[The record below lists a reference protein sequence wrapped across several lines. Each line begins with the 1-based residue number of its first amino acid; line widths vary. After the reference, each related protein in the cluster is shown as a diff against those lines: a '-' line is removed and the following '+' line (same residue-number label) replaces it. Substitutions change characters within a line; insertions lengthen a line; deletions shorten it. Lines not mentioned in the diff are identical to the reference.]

1 MTKRCV
7 IVGAGHGAAEMVAA
21 LRKEGWEDE
30 IVMVGEE
37 PLPPYQRP
45 PLSKAYLSGDVEVD
59 KLHIRPPAFYEKQN
73 VELKLGVRVLRI
85 DREKQC
91 VELDNGESLDYTY
104 LCLATGTRARRLDML
119 DGAELDG
126 IYYLRTVADI
136 DQIAASL
143 PNVKKA
149 VIVGGGYIGLETA
162 ASLRKKNIEVTVIEA
177 VDRILQRVTAPVM
190 SEFFARVHREE
201 GVTVLEGTGL
211 GEFLGSE
218 GHVNGIRTS
227 NGDTIDA
234 DIVIVGVGIVV
245 NDELAKDC
253 GLSVDNGIVVNDY
266 CETDDEH
273 ILAIGDCTNHYNAHY
288 DRRIRLESVPN
299 ANEQARIAA
308 KTICGKKVA
317 YNSLPWFWSDQ
328 YDIKLQI
335 AGLSQG
341 YDAIEVRGD
350 NNSRKFCVYYLKDG
364 ELIAVDAVNSPKEF
378 MQGKK
383 LIMERAGLPAE

>member
-1 MTKRCV
+1 MSKRCV
-7 IVGAGHGAAEMVAA
+7 VVGAGHGAAEFVAA

-30 IVMVGEE
+30 IVVVGEE

-45 PLSKAYLSGDVEVD
+45 PLSKAYLSGDVAVE

-73 VELKLGVRVLRI
+73 VELKLGVRVVRI

-136 DQIAASL
+136 DKIAASL
-143 PNVKKA
+143 PGVKKA

-190 SEFFARVHREE
+190 SEFFARIHREE

-211 GEFLGSE
+211 GAFLGSDSQ
-218 GHVNGIRTS
+218 VNGIKTS
-227 NGDTIDA
+227 DGDTIDA
-234 DIVIVGVGIVV
+234 DIVIVGVGVIV
-245 NDELAKDC
+245 NDELAKDS
-253 GLSVDNGIVVNDY
+253 GLSIDNGIVVNDY

-308 KTICGKKVA
+308 KTICGNKVA

-328 YDIKLQI
+328 YDVKLQI
-335 AGLSQG
+335 AGLSQD

-350 NNSRKFCVYYLKDG
+350 NNSRNFCVYYLKDG

-383 LIMERAGLPAE
+383 LIMERAGLPAS

>member
-45 PLSKAYLSGDVEVD
+45 PLSKAYLSGDVEVE

-91 VELDNGESLDYTY
+91 VELDNGETLDYTY

-119 DGAELDG
+119 DGADLDG
-126 IYYLRTVADI
+126 IFYLRTVADI

-143 PNVKKA
+143 PSVKKA

-227 NGDTIDA
+227 NGDTIEA

-308 KTICGKKVA
+308 KTICGNKVA

>member
-37 PLPPYQRP
+37 LLPPYQRP
-45 PLSKAYLSGDVEVD
+45 PLSKAYLSGDVEVE

-91 VELDNGESLDYTY
+91 VELDNGETLDYTY

-119 DGAELDG
+119 DGADLDG
-126 IYYLRTVADI
+126 IFYLRTVADI

-143 PNVKKA
+143 PSVKKA

-227 NGDTIDA
+227 NGDTIEA

-308 KTICGKKVA
+308 KTICGNKVA

>member
-30 IVMVGEE
+30 IVIVGEE
-37 PLPPYQRP
+37 PIPPYQRP
-45 PLSKAYLSGDVEVD
+45 PLSKAYLSGDIELE

-73 VELKLGVRVLRI
+73 VELKLGVRVTKI
-85 DREKQC
+85 DRDRKS
-91 VELDNGESLDYTY
+91 VELDNGESLDYSY

-119 DGAELDG
+119 SGADLDG
-126 IYYLRTVADI
+126 IYYLRTAEDI
-136 DQIAASL
+136 DNIAASL
-143 PNVKKA
+143 PSVKKA

-211 GEFLGSE
+211 SEFLGSD
-218 GHVNGIRTS
+218 GHVSGIKTS
-227 NGDTIDA
+227 DGETIDA
-234 DIVIVGVGIVV
+234 DIVIVGVGIIV

-253 GLSVDNGIVVNDY
+253 GLSIDNGVVVNDY

-273 ILAIGDCTNHYNAHY
+273 ILAIGDVTNHYNAHY

-299 ANEQARIAA
+299 ANDQARIAA
-308 KTICGKKVA
+308 KTICGKREA

-341 YDAIEVRGD
+341 YDDVEVRGD
-350 NNSRKFCVYYLKDG
+350 TSTRSFAVYYLKDG
-364 ELIAVDAVNSPKEF
+364 VVIAVDAVNSPREF

-383 LIMERAGLPAE
+383 LVLGRAGLPEA

>member
-1 MTKRCV
+1 MSKRVV

-30 IVMVGEE
+30 IVIVGEE
-37 PLPPYQRP
+37 SLPPYQRP
-45 PLSKAYLSGDVEVD
+45 PLSKAYLSGDIEVE
-59 KLHIRPPAFYEKQN
+59 KLHIRPAAFYEKQN
-73 VELKLGVRVLRI
+73 VEIKLGVRVTRI
-85 DREKQC
+85 DRDKQS
-91 VELDNGESLDYTY
+91 VALDNGESLDYSY

-119 DGAELDG
+119 TGADLNG
-126 IYYLRTVADI
+126 ICYLRTVADI
-136 DQIAASL
+136 DKIAALL

-211 GEFLGSE
+211 SEFLGEDGQVS
-218 GHVNGIRTS
+218 GIKTS
-227 NGDTIDA
+227 NGETIDA

-245 NDELAKDC
+245 NDELATDC
-253 GLSVDNGIVVNDY
+253 GLSVDNGVVVNDY

-273 ILAIGDCTNHYNAHY
+273 ILAIGDVTNHYNAHY

-308 KTICGKKVA
+308 KAICGNKVA

-341 YDAIEVRGD
+341 YDSIEVRGD
-350 NNSRKFCVYYLKDG
+350 SNSRSFCVYYLKGD
-364 ELIAVDAVNSPKEF
+364 ELIAVDAINSPKEF

-383 LIMERAGLPAE
+383 LIMERAGLPVE